1 MESTGTIGT
10 PTAQLLHYP
19 IPKKLIE
26 GFSAHVRILLVKFK
40 RGTDYAVQEITV
52 TNYTGDA
59 RDYLKKLIGLMG
71 ATFTPSMSGKNTV
84 LIAA

>member
-1 MESTGTIGT
+1 MSN
-10 PTAQLLHYP
+10 QL
-19 IPKKLIE
+19 
-26 GFSAHVRILLVKFK
+26 RIAYHN
-40 RGTDYAVQEITV
+40 TQEITV

-84 LIAA
+84 VIAALYDIQCVIFPWSY

>member
-1 MESTGTIGT
+1 LNSNGG
-10 PTAQLLHYP
+10 AY
-19 IPKKLIE
+19 
-26 GFSAHVRILLVKFK
+26 
-40 RGTDYAVQEITV
+40 YAVQEITV

>member
-1 MESTGTIGT
+1 MVGT
-10 PTAQLLHYP
+10 
-19 IPKKLIE
+19 E
-26 GFSAHVRILLVKFK
+26 
-40 RGTDYAVQEITV
+40 YAAQEITV